1 MANFLCICLSST
13 IQKTIVFDKVNLTEV
28 NRSKSYRLD
37 ASGKAINTARIL
49 TQIHPESTISI
60 CPLGENNATLF
71 DDLAL
76 RDNMYIDY
84 VTIPGF
90 TRECCTLL
98 DMENHTTTE
107 LVVGEPAIEISE
119 KEYKKI
125 ENEFFKKIES
135 KLEYAD
141 YVLLAGSRPAFWK
154 DDLYGRIAKL
164 CLDEGKIFLADY
176 HGQDL
181 KQTLE
186 ICTPSIIKINE
197 EEFTATFTDKKQLSK
212 DELKDIIIEES
223 LKFNNMI
230 VITRGT
236 DETFAANRGTF
247 YSCPVEKISPVNTTA
262 CGDSFNAGFLHE
274 LSISNDF
281 ELALKEGTWCAARNA
296 ECKCPGSV
304 RTFCEE

>member
-1 MANFLCICLSST
+1 MANFLCVCLSST
-13 IQKTIVFDKVNLTEV
+13 IQKTIVFNKVRLTEV
-28 NRSKSYRLD
+28 NRSTSYRLD

-60 CPLGENNATLF
+60 CPLGENNAALF
-71 DDLAL
+71 DELAL

-107 LVVGEPAIEISE
+107 LVVGEPAVNLTENQ
-119 KEYKKI
+119 YKKI
-125 ENEFFKKIES
+125 ESEFLKKIKS

-141 YVLLAGSRPAFWK
+141 YVLLAGSRPVFWEK
-154 DDLYGRIAKL
+154 DIYARIAKM
-164 CLDEGKIFLADY
+164 CLDEGKIFLADF

-181 KQTLE
+181 QTTLDC
-186 ICTPSIIKINE
+186 CTPSIIKINQ
-197 EEFTATFTDKKQLSK
+197 EEFEATFYQGKKLSES
-212 DELKDIIIEES
+212 ELKDSIIEKS
-223 LKFNNMI
+223 SQLKNMI
-230 VITRGT
+230 IITRGT
-236 DETFAANRGTF
+236 EVTFAANKGDF
-247 YSCPVEKISPVNTTA
+247 YTCPIIKLEPVNTTA

-281 ELALKEGTWCAARNA
+281 ELALKEGTWCAAQNA
-296 ECKCPGSV
+296 LCQCPGSV
-304 RTFCEE
+304 RTNI